1 MIIAVGIINE
11 YSSTSFIIRIKHMFT
26 FFVFYTIS
34 IAILKTHINR
44 GISSLLAGRAAFGG
58 VVLASMA
65 FVKRK
70 RPC

>member
-1 MIIAVGIINE
+1 MIQSLIRFKLKRI
-11 YSSTSFIIRIKHMFT
+11 SFSR
-26 FFVFYTIS
+26 
-34 IAILKTHINR
+34 
-44 GISSLLAGRAAFGG
+44 AGRAAFGG